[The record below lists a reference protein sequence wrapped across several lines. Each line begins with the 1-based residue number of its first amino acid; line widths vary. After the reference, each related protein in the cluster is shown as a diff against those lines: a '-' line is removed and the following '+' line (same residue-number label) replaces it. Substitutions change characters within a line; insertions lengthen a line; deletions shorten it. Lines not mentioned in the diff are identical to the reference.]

1 MKKVVYKLFL
11 ALVFIL
17 RKLPVSL
24 RRGFFRILAKLAYL
38 FSSKT
43 NKIIETN
50 LNFVFD
56 GKNEKFKKLD
66 KNEIE
71 EIKKYSYFNMLLWAQ
86 SLIENLDVTD
96 VELKKDVTI
105 ENQEI
110 IEKLKNEN
118 KAIIFISAHYG
129 NMDMAG
135 TYMNRMIV
143 QTHQVMRKSN
153 FEEIDEFIIKAR
165 EACGSKVILRSGA
178 VKKLVK
184 ALMKKEAISLII
196 DQNINSKDGTEVE
209 FLGKKA
215 YQSST
220 SSLLAR
226 KFNAVIVPIAMFNKG
241 NYKYKMKVYE
251 PILPIKTQNEE
262 NDIKELS
269 QLQANA
275 LSAII
280 LEDKKQWFW
289 PHKRFKNHYREIY
302 EKNTNNK

>member
-1 MKKVVYKLFL
+1 MKKIVYQLFL
-11 ALVFIL
+11 VLVFIL
-17 RKLPVSL
+17 RKSPIFL
-24 RRGFFRILAKLAYL
+24 RRGFFKNLAKLAYL
-38 FSSKT
+38 ISSKT
-43 NKIIETN
+43 NRTIETN

-56 GKNEKFKKLD
+56 GKDEKFKKLD
-66 KNEIE
+66 KEEIE

-96 VELKKDVTI
+96 EKLKKNVTI

-110 IEKLKNEN
+110 IEKLKSEN
-118 KAIIFISAHYG
+118 KAIIFISAHFG
-129 NMDMAG
+129 NMDMSGA
-135 TYMNRMIV
+135 YINKMVMK
-143 QTHQVMRKSN
+143 THQVMRQSN
-153 FEEIDEFIIKAR
+153 FEEIDEFIVKAR
-165 EACGSKVILRSGA
+165 EASGSKVVLRSGA

-184 ALMKKEAISLII
+184 ALMKKEAVSLII
-196 DQNINSKDGTEVE
+196 DQNINSKEGTEVE

-226 KFNAVIVPIAMFNKG
+226 KFNAVIVPIAIFNQDD
-241 NYKYKMKVYE
+241 YKYKIKVYE
-251 PILPIKTQNEE
+251 PILPIKTENEE

-302 EKNTNNK
+302 EKNTNN